1 MVKNNDKNKVE
12 KAQNMQ
18 FSIIESVTRD
28 LPVMVEEKVAGRKY
42 VNWGADNKYPDHL
55 FNLYINSAILQSI
68 INGTVDFVCGNGIS
82 SNILDGPINK
92 EGEYIEDIVAKLVL
106 DYLIEGG
113 FAYNII
119 RSVEGN
125 IAEIYWMDIRNT
137 RLDEDE
143 TTVFY
148 CDKWN
153 KYGHKPIEYPIFDPT
168 KNQKSSV
175 FYFKGHISR
184 GIYPIPKWIGAM
196 AAVETST
203 EIGKFHLNNI
213 LNNLTSSAIISFN
226 NGIPTDEE
234 KRQIEKRMK
243 DKFSGSDN
251 AGKFMLI
258 FNNDKEHDVTVARL
272 NEDNMDQKFQTLS
285 KSTREEIFISMRATP
300 ALFGLNP
307 ENNGFSKQ
315 EFLESFELY
324 NKTVVKPIQKDI
336 KRAFEKTYG
345 QDVLN
350 IIPFSLDEVETNK
363 IVVENE

>member
-1 MVKNNDKNKVE
+1 MGKSDVKKEQLGSLKFSVVE
-12 KAQNMQ
+12 AVSRDIP
-18 FSIIESVTRD
+18 SIY
-28 LPVMVEEKVAGRKY
+28 EERAAGRKY
-42 VNWGADNKYPDHL
+42 INWGVDNKYPDYL
-55 FNLYINSAILQSI
+55 FNLYLNSAILQSI

-82 SNILDGPINK
+82 SDILNGPVNKDG
-92 EGEYIEDIVAKLVL
+92 ELIEDLVAKLVV

-113 FAYNII
+113 YALNII
-119 RSVEGN
+119 RNVEGGF
-125 IAEIYWMDIRNT
+125 AELYWLDIRNI

-203 EIGKFHLNNI
+203 EIGRFHLNNI

-234 KRQIEKRMK
+234 KKQIEKKMK
-243 DKFSGSDN
+243 DKFSGADN

-272 NEDNMDQKFQTLS
+272 SEDNMDQKFQTLA

-315 EFLESFELY
+315 EFLEAFELY
-324 NKTVVKPIQKDI
+324 NKTVVKPIQNDI
-336 KRAFEKTYG
+336 KRTFEKIYG
-345 QDVLN
+345 VNVLN
-350 IIPFSLDEVETNK
+350 IIPFSLDEVNVNK
-363 IVVENE
+363 SEE

>member
-1 MVKNNDKNKVE
+1 MGKSDVKKEQLGSLKFSVVE
-12 KAQNMQ
+12 AV
-18 FSIIESVTRD
+18 SRD
-28 LPVMVEEKVAGRKY
+28 IPSMYEERVAGRKY
-42 VNWGADNKYPDHL
+42 VNWGVDNKYPDYL
-55 FNLYINSAILQSI
+55 FNLYLNSAILQSI

-82 SNILDGPINK
+82 SDILNGPVNKDG
-92 EGEYIEDIVAKLVL
+92 ELIEDIVAKLAL
-106 DYLIEGG
+106 DYLVEGG
-113 FAYNII
+113 FALNII
-119 RSVEGN
+119 RNVEGGV
-125 IAEIYWMDIRNT
+125 AELYWLDMRNT

-148 CDKWN
+148 CEKWN
-153 KYGHKPIEYPIFDPT
+153 RYGHKPIEYPIFDPT

-234 KRQIEKRMK
+234 KKQIEKKMK
-243 DKFSGSDN
+243 DKFSGADN
-251 AGKFMLI
+251 AGRFMLI

-272 NEDNMDQKFQTLS
+272 SEDNMDQKFQTLA

-315 EFLESFELY
+315 EFLEAFELY
-324 NKTVVKPIQKDI
+324 NKTVVKPIQNDI
-336 KRAFEKTYG
+336 KRTFEKIYG
-345 QDVLN
+345 VDVLN
-350 IIPFSLDEVETNK
+350 IIPFSLDEVNVNK
-363 IVVENE
+363 SEE

>member
-1 MVKNNDKNKVE
+1 MGKSDVKKEQLGSLKFSVVE
-12 KAQNMQ
+12 A
-18 FSIIESVTRD
+18 VTRD
-28 LPVMVEEKVAGRKY
+28 IPSMYEERVAGRKY
-42 VNWGADNKYPDHL
+42 VNWGVDNKYPDHL
-55 FNLYINSAILQSI
+55 FNLYLNSAILQSI

-82 SNILDGPINK
+82 SDILNGPVNKDG
-92 EGEYIEDIVAKLVL
+92 ELIEDIVAKLVL
-106 DYLIEGG
+106 DYLVEGGYALNIIRNVEGG
-113 FAYNII
+113 FA
-119 RSVEGN
+119 EL
-125 IAEIYWMDIRNT
+125 YWLDIRNT

-168 KNQKSSV
+168 KTQKSSV

-234 KRQIEKRMK
+234 KKQIEKKMK
-243 DKFSGSDN
+243 DKFSGADN

-258 FNNDKEHDVTVARL
+258 FNSDKEHDVTVARL
-272 NEDNMDQKFQTLS
+272 SEDNMDQKFQTLA

-315 EFLESFELY
+315 EFLEAFELY
-324 NKTVVKPIQKDI
+324 NKTVVKPIQNDI
-336 KRAFEKTYG
+336 KRTFEKIYG
-345 QDVLN
+345 VNVLN
-350 IIPFSLDEVETNK
+350 IIPFSLDEVNVNK
-363 IVVENE
+363 SEE